1 MSGLS
6 ESSVEKAKLK
16 LQQLVQSMA
25 EAPLEL
31 SVYFVEFKLLDSIV
45 ECLSRRD
52 GLACSLEATG
62 RGVVIRACEQATLTK
77 CMQVIQSQFSVYE
90 HVLVTDAGLKLIAS
104 AKFRTFLVEK
114 EEEVN
119 RSDECR
125 VEKRLVRTG
134 RLKKLLSY
142 TY

>member
-1 MSGLS
+1 
-6 ESSVEKAKLK
+6 
-16 LQQLVQSMA
+16 
-25 EAPLEL
+25 
-31 SVYFVEFKLLDSIV
+31 
-45 ECLSRRD
+45 
-52 GLACSLEATG
+52 
-62 RGVVIRACEQATLTK
+62 
-77 CMQVIQSQFSVYE
+77 
-90 HVLVTDAGLKLIAS
+90 VLVTDAGLKLIAS